1 VPATHPAIPALY
13 GDQSRHASI
22 RRELESPSDMTTKTI
37 IQRIIVN
44 SQAYEERQAKKV
56 KSEEAY
62 YKSGKQF
69 VNES

>member
-1 VPATHPAIPALY
+1 
-13 GDQSRHASI
+13 
-22 RRELESPSDMTTKTI
+22 MTTKTI

-62 YKSGKQF
+62 YRSNKQF
-69 VNES
+69 VDEH